1 MRRLFISFSGGETSA
16 RMAHLLLTRWRK
28 RWDEVVCG
36 IANTAEENEET
47 LVFADQCDRH
57 FGMRLVWV
65 EADVQHGVRSATK
78 HRIVTFQTASRKGEP
93 FEEVVK
99 KYGLPGPGRF
109 HCTREL
115 KLNPMKSYL
124 ASIGW
129 EEGTY
134 DTAIGI
140 RADESGRRRA
150 DHVAERII
158 YPLLDWLPQ
167 TKPQVNEFWMKQPFR
182 LRLTG
187 YQGNCKWC
195 WKKSTRKH
203 MTLLSEDP
211 SKYDF
216 PERMDRLYGTVGAE
230 FEEGK
235 NEYPY
240 RTMFRGNLTTRQLRD
255 AYEANK
261 DSLAKA
267 EDDAIVL
274 PHNHELFPLD
284 NEEGDCMEACEILGK
299 AA

>member
-1 MRRLFISFSGGETSA
+1 MKRLFISFSGGETSA
-16 RMAHLLLTRWRK
+16 RMANLLLTRWRS

-36 IANTAEENEET
+36 IANTGEENEET
-47 LVFADQCDRH
+47 LVFADQCDRA
-57 FGMRLVWV
+57 FGMNLVWI
-65 EADVQHGVRSATK
+65 EALVDPRKMKGTTHKA
-78 HRIVTFQTASRKGEP
+78 VTFHGASRKGEP
-93 FEEVVK
+93 FEEVIK

-129 EEGTY
+129 QEGSY

-140 RADESGRRRA
+140 RADEPRRRRDDA
-150 DHVAERII
+150 AAERII
-158 YPLLDWLPQ
+158 YPLLDWWPT
-167 TKPQVNEFWMKQPFR
+167 TKPEINQFWMAQRFR
-182 LRLTG
+182 LVLTG

-216 PERMDRLYGTVGAE
+216 PERMDRLYGTVGDE
-230 FEEGK
+230 FDRRE

-240 RTMFRGNLTTRQLRD
+240 RTMFRGSLTTRQLRD

-261 DSLAKA
+261 ETLEKA
-267 EDDAIVL
+267 EDDSIVL
-274 PHNHELFPLD
+274 PNNRRLFLD
-284 NEEGDCMEACEILGK
+284 NEDGECMEACEIMGK